1 MVSGTRRTA
10 TDDRSHHWNPI
21 SHTPTI
27 LNCINISPHMMF
39 NCWVNSCDK
48 LTIVSILASL
58 RGSILM
64 VNEQLYRYLPAWY
77 KLSRTLVLICLGRRI
92 CFPLLQYPIDVSSWW
107 WIPSASNPITMSS
120 WWYNTS
126 VLIISCCVFSGVRIW
141 GYEDTRIRG
150 YEDMRIWGYED
161 LRIWGHSD
169 TAASC
174 RCNFCLGAFLA
185 YIQ

>member
-27 LNCINISPHMMF
+27 LNYINISPHMMF

-107 WIPSASNPITMSS
+107 C
-120 WWYNTS
+120 NTS

-141 GYEDTRIRG
+141 RYEDTRIRG

-161 LRIWGHSD
+161 LKIWGHCD

-174 RCNFCLGAFLA
+174 RWNFCLAAFLA
-185 YIQ
+185 NIQ